1 MGKGGSHLRREPQPQ
16 RRSESNSRSDAQP
29 PRRSQPTSESS
40 RRTASSQP
48 PRRSAAPSPRRS
60 DPPSPSQNAA
70 PPRVQV
76 TPPRSDRPAPD
87 RRTPPPAGRTPS
99 RRRKRRGGFPLWPVI
114 ALLVAVIA
122 VSLFM
127 LGKTILGY
135 TSNRADYNN
144 IQNAAIIPRLPEQT
158 TQPDEAQ
165 PDKPVVRSEIP
176 FDVDWDML
184 RQTNSEIIGW
194 LYCPD
199 TVINYP
205 LVQTSDNDKYLT
217 TNFSG
222 KQNAGGALFAD
233 YNSVIGIRASHL
245 IIYGHNMKDNSM
257 FGTLKNYGDEAYFR
271 AHPVFYLLTPDQA
284 YRIDLLDC
292 LTIDATL
299 DNYPTYFGE
308 GGSLE
313 SYVGRITSGAYWVNH
328 EADYQNHQLVT
339 MSTCTSSDD
348 ERLILQGVLVPI
360 E

>member
-1 MGKGGSHLRREPQPQ
+1 MGKGGSHLRRDP
-16 RRSESNSRSDAQP
+16 QP
-29 PRRSQPTSESS
+29 PRRSDS
-40 RRTASSQP
+40 RSDVQP
-48 PRRSAAPSPRRS
+48 PRRTQSHSTPPRRS
-60 DPPSPSQNAA
+60 EPTAPRRSETRAQTPPRRPVEA
-70 PPRVQV
+70 PPRVAV
-76 TPPRSDRPAPD
+76 TPPRSERPVPD
-87 RRTPPPAGRTPS
+87 RRTPPPGRGAPP
-99 RRRKRRGGFPLWPVI
+99 RRRKRRGGAPLWPVI
-114 ALLVAVIA
+114 ALLVVVIA

-135 TSNRADYNN
+135 TSNRADYNT
-144 IQNAAIIPRLPEQT
+144 IQNAAIIPRLPEEPTQT
-158 TQPDEAQ
+158 NETETVQTVP
-165 PDKPVVRSEIP
+165 RSEVP

-184 RQTNSEIIGW
+184 RRTNSDIIGW

-205 LVQTSDNDKYLT
+205 IVQTSDNDKYLT

-222 KQNAGGALFAD
+222 KQNAGGAIFAD
-233 YNSVIGIRASHL
+233 FNSVIGIRASHL
-245 IIYGHNMKDNSM
+245 ILYGHNMKDNSM
-257 FGTLKNYGDEAYFR
+257 FGTLKNYGDEAYFH

-308 GGSLE
+308 GNSLE
-313 SYVGRITSGAYWVNH
+313 SYVGRITSGAYWVNSA
-328 EADYQNHQLVT
+328 ADYQNHQLVT